1 MFIGSVVSGQCKKE
15 RQTFIGNKRQ
25 KNENCN
31 LEFRK
36 TEEKKKT
43 IDY

>member
-1 MFIGSVVSGQCKKE
+1 MKRKNLKRKKKITD
-15 RQTFIGNKRQ
+15 RRLLFKKPN
-25 KNENCN
+25 NENCN

-36 TEEKKKT
+36 SQGKKKT